1 MPHHRFD
8 QARPFATLGVVL
20 LAWVLLP
27 LAVKS
32 FTRVTFFELQ
42 APFTAA

>member
-1 MPHHRFD
+1 MASMTDNR
-8 QARPFATLGVVL
+8 RRWLMLGVVL